1 MIQCIVSRD
10 VISMVTYP
18 SSKNSNLAISIVTDM
33 TTLAKSYLD
42 EFNPKEYLDVFY
54 ASPEGNSNEKGQFE
68 FYGKQL
74 YGFYTKYSS
83 KWNNKTARLLEFSGG
98 PIVENLISA
107 VPYVNQITF
116 SAYLESER
124 KEIELWKH
132 GKEGAHDWGP
142 NFKRTLNEVE
152 DIAGDDA
159 WREREEQLR
168 KSISDIIP
176 CDIFRDYP
184 LLSKQE
190 PYEIVITSLCLEV
203 VCKTY
208 AEFKHSVKKLVG
220 LLKPGGFLLMFMEER
235 ETFYVMG
242 KKRWDVLYLT
252 LEQVKEALAEAG
264 TAILVAERDP
274 APMDQIQNPIVSDY
288 KAVIF
293 VVAQK
298 VEF

>member
-1 MIQCIVSRD
+1 
-10 VISMVTYP
+10 MV
-18 SSKNSNLAISIVTDM
+18 
-33 TTLAKSYLD
+33 TLAKSYLD
-42 EFNPKEYLDVFY
+42 EFNPKEYLDVYY
-54 ASPEGNSNEKGQFE
+54 ASPEGNPNEKGQFE
-68 FYGKQL
+68 FYEMQL
-74 YGFYTKYSS
+74 YSFYKKYSS

-98 PIVENLISA
+98 PVIANLISA

-124 KEIELWKH
+124 KEVEFWKH
-132 GKEGAHDWGP
+132 GKEGAHNWSAD
-142 NFKRTLNEVE
+142 FKRTLNEIE
-152 DIAGDDA
+152 RIPGDDA
-159 WREREEQLR
+159 WLEREKQLR
-168 KSISDIIP
+168 KRITDIIP

-190 PYEIVITSLCLEV
+190 PYEIVITGLCLEV

-208 AEFKHSVKKLVG
+208 EEFKHSVKKLVG

-235 ETFYVMG
+235 ETFYMMG

-252 LEQVKEALAEAG
+252 LEQVKEALVEAG

-293 VVAQK
+293 VAAQK